1 MKISRLH
8 YITANPTQA
17 EKACSVGVDWIQ
29 LRVKNKSEDEWKTI
43 AQEAKRIC
51 KLHNAKLII
60 NDSVKLAKIIGA
72 DGVHLGKEDMP
83 ADEARKL
90 LGPDFIIGG
99 TANTFEDVLR
109 LASLNVD
116 YIGLGPFRFTQT
128 KKNLSPLL
136 GLQGYRELI
145 RQCVIENITVPVI
158 AIGGIQLNDVN
169 AIIEAGV
176 YGIAV
181 SSAISESDEIAL
193 AAAAFIEKIKTTSH
207 EKQSAENR

>member
-1 MKISRLH
+1 MQISKLH
-8 YITANPTQA
+8 YITANPAQA
-17 EKACSVGVDWIQ
+17 DEACKGGVDWIQ
-29 LRVKNKSEDEWKTI
+29 LRIKNKNEDEWKVI

-83 ADEARKL
+83 PDEARKL
-90 LGPDFIIGG
+90 LGSDFIIGG
-99 TANTFEDVLR
+99 TANTFDDIKR
-109 LASLNVD
+109 LAALKVN

-136 GLQGYRELI
+136 GLQGYVDLMK
-145 RQCVIENITVPVI
+145 QCIEENITVPVI
-158 AIGGIQLNDVN
+158 AIGGIQLND
-169 AIIEAGV
+169 IESILASGV

-181 SSAISESDEIAL
+181 SSAISEAENISEMAS
-193 AAAAFIEKIKTTSH
+193 AFIEKNKIMSH
-207 EKQSAENR
+207 AKQRIESR

>member
-1 MKISRLH
+1 MKISKLH
-8 YITANPTQA
+8 YITANPA
-17 EKACSVGVDWIQ
+17 HADEACIGGVDWMQ
-29 LRVKNKSEDEWKTI
+29 LRVKNKSEDEWKLI

-51 KLHNAKLII
+51 KMHGAKLII

-83 ADEARKL
+83 PDEARKL

-99 TANTFEDVLR
+99 TANTFEDIQR
-109 LASLNVD
+109 LTSLKVD

-136 GLQGYRELI
+136 GLKGYVELMK
-145 RQCVIENITVPVI
+145 RCLDENIRVPII
-158 AIGGIQLNDVN
+158 AIGGIQLNDVDE
-169 AIIEAGV
+169 ILGTGI

-181 SSAISESDEIAL
+181 SSAISEAADI
-193 AAAAFIEKIKTTSH
+193 AAAAGAFILKSKNKAQY
-207 EKQSAENR
+207 EKQ

>member
-8 YITANPTQA
+8 YITANPAHA
-17 EKACSVGVDWIQ
+17 EKACTGGVDWIQ
-29 LRVKNKSEDEWKTI
+29 LRVKNKSEEEWKAI

-51 KLHNAKLII
+51 KMHNAKLII

-72 DGVHLGKEDMP
+72 DGLHLGKEDMP

-99 TANTFEDVLR
+99 TANTFEDIQR
-109 LASLNVD
+109 LAALKVD

-136 GLQGYRELI
+136 GLHGYKELI
-145 RQCVIENITVPVI
+145 KQCAIENITVPVI

-169 AIIEAGV
+169 NIMETGV
-176 YGIAV
+176 HGIAV
-181 SSAISESDEIAL
+181 SSAISEPGDIAL
-193 AAAAFIEKIKTTSH
+193 AATAFIEKIKMSSY
-207 EKQSAENR
+207 EKQPTENR